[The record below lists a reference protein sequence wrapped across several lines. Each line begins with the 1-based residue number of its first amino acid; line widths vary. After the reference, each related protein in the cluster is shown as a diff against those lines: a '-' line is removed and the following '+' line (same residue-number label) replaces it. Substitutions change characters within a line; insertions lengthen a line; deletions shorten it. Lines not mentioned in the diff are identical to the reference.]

1 MKAEARIDAVD
12 EHCHCCSRKE
22 VNFWRCVETSLT
34 LLSHSA
40 SHFHPEIPIMSL
52 MFLRG
57 TSAGATDQQHK
68 HEERRSCHRQV
79 EQLTGDK
86 RQRRWGP
93 DIHVSFNKCS
103 EARATVEQRWMGTSK
118 KFTGGNGITVG
129 TVYQRGGGPLWKYN
143 HATTRGA
150 AVGFTPSQ
158 LGSDVALNY
167 DRKKKNFNHLCSL
180 GFIVLTATSP
190 PPGVPTRGFVF
201 AYVVWFAF
209 HLPRPSER
217 TERLLPPDVLLQ
229 SFNYRLTTQAGVTG
243 AEAEARKWIWSWNEC
258 H

>member
-1 MKAEARIDAVD
+1 
-12 EHCHCCSRKE
+12 
-22 VNFWRCVETSLT
+22 
-34 LLSHSA
+34 
-40 SHFHPEIPIMSL
+40 MSL

-68 HEERRSCHRQV
+68 HEERRRCHRQV

-103 EARATVEQRWMGTSK
+103 EAGATVEQRWMGTSK

-129 TVYQRGGGPLWKYN
+129 TAYQRGGGPLWKYN

-190 PPGVPTRGFVF
+190 PPRGSHAGLCVCICGLVCISSAKTLGENGAAAASGCAITVF
-201 AYVVWFAF
+201 
-209 HLPRPSER
+209 
-217 TERLLPPDVLLQ
+217 
-229 SFNYRLTTQAGVTG
+229 
-243 AEAEARKWIWSWNEC
+243 
-258 H
+258 